1 MKATTRGIVVLLTC
15 VACASTVT
23 AQTSQDSEARARQR
37 ELRRQATVTKADAQR
52 NAKAEAAQRRGGTRV
67 GGARAGGQAEATET
81 ISRTVRLERGG
92 TFELQN
98 MAGDVTITGGS
109 GREATIEAVKKVRA
123 ASIARAQV
131 LLPLV
136 RVEIAER
143 GGNVEVHTFRPSGTS
158 QVAVD
163 YVVTLPENVNVILRS
178 TSGNLR
184 VQRMSGDEL
193 TANTLSGRVTVSDLK
208 SRNVELRTVMG
219 DMLLRDV
226 EAQRAFLQSTLGNV
240 EYAGRFQRT
249 GRYQIL
255 THSGNIRVITPGTP
269 GFDLDAMT
277 FRGDLRS
284 DFPFR
289 VIQQPQ
295 PAARGPR
302 LQKVLRGA
310 VGDAGAMLTMQTFG
324 GNIEVQDAA
333 RKIVIVKPEGQ

>member
-15 VACASTVT
+15 VACTSTVA

-37 ELRRQATVTKADAQR
+37 ALRLQKAEAQER
-52 NAKAEAAQRRGGTRV
+52 AKSEAAQRRSAGARI

-98 MAGDVTITGGS
+98 MAGDVTITGSS
-109 GREATIEAVKKVRA
+109 GQEARIEAIKKVRA
-123 ASIARAQV
+123 ISGARAQV

-143 GGNVEVHTFRPSGTS
+143 GGSVEVHTFRPNGAN
-158 QVAVD
+158 QVVVD
-163 YVVTLPENVNVILRS
+163 YVVTLPENVNLILRS

-193 TANTLSGRVTVSDLK
+193 TANTLSGTVTLSDLK

-219 DMLLRDV
+219 NMLLRDV
-226 EAQRAFLQSTLGNV
+226 EAQRAFLQSTMGNL

-249 GRYQIL
+249 GRYQL
-255 THSGNIRVITPGTP
+255 TTHGGDIRVITSGTP

-277 FRGDLRS
+277 YRGEVRT

-302 LQKVLRGA
+302 PTQRILRGA
-310 VGDAGAMLTMQTFG
+310 VGDAGASVNLSSFG
-324 GNIEVQDAA
+324 GN
-333 RKIVIVKPEGQ
+333 IVIVKPEGQ